1 MISEA
6 AMSRIERRAEAGHP
20 HHLARRLGAC
30 ALLTLL
36 LLAQL
41 ATRSEAQGEGLR
53 PRLAAPIWV
62 YNNWSAYDEL
72 SDAVPLNEQLAM
84 RELGEMLRLGKAG
97 VHFDYYMM
105 DAFWYDPDGGYRM
118 WRRQDWAHGP
128 DRWIAACQA
137 AGIKPGLWFSSN
149 TLTSMNPAPQW
160 RSSLNAGGTAMSLY
174 SGSFLDDFMDVLQYW
189 YERGIRM
196 FKLDF
201 ADFTVAVN
209 GDENR
214 LPPQEIRLRNA
225 RALHTALRAFRRKHS
240 DVVLVAF
247 NGIVGDVDSAASS
260 LNPFNVQWL
269 DVFDSLYAGDPR
281 PSDLPQMDL
290 WRAIDIYSDDMV
302 RHFAQ
307 SGVPLE
313 RVDSTAFMV
322 GNTGTNY
329 FRKTNAWRGSLLLM
343 VARGGWVNTV
353 HGNLEFLD
361 GDDAHW
367 FAEVQR
373 IYGPLQRTGITKW
386 FGGNPGD
393 VRPYGFGSGGADGAL
408 YAVVNPSQGIK
419 TIRLPRLSTEQEA
432 NIAGRVLFRDAGFV
446 PILEGDSIRL
456 GPGQLALAGFG
467 RYAEPAYDLGIESD
481 IRIPRSIE
489 PLRAHFRD
497 VEFPDGS
504 ETSIDRSAR
513 RTLPVNAAD
522 SITIEAV
529 ITPPSAGDLRII
541 MQQRDTDG
549 SAVRSVSS
557 GKMGKLF
564 TIRASQAG
572 KELPVEIRYD
582 TAIWSG
588 LSWGVGE
595 VRHEQIAPGEPI
607 RIRLSSA
614 ESDPSLHLDGRVY
627 RVRY

>member
-1 MISEA
+1 
-6 AMSRIERRAEAGHP
+6 MSRIERRAEAGHP
-20 HHLARRLGAC
+20 YYLARGLGVC

-36 LLAQL
+36 FLAGP
-41 ATRSEAQGEGLR
+41 ATSPEARRAGLR
-53 PRLAAPIWV
+53 PRLAAPVWV

-84 RELGEMLRLGKAG
+84 RELTEMLRLRNAG
-97 VHFDYYMM
+97 VHFDYYVM
-105 DAFWYDPDGGYRM
+105 DAFWYDPDGGYRS
-118 WRRQDWAHGP
+118 WRREDWPDGP

-149 TLTSMNPAPQW
+149 TLTSMKPAPQW
-160 RSSLNAGGTAMSLY
+160 RSSLNASGTAMSLY
-174 SGSFLDDFMDVLQYW
+174 SGAFLDDFMDVLQYW

-201 ADFTVAVN
+201 ADFTVAAK

-214 LPPQEIRLRNA
+214 LRPQEIRLRNG
-225 RALHTALRAFRRKHS
+225 RALHGALRTFRRNHP

-247 NGIVGDVDSAASS
+247 NGFVGDVDSAASS
-260 LNPFNVQWL
+260 LDPFNVQWL

-343 VARGGWVNTV
+343 AARGGWINTV

-361 GDDAHW
+361 DDDARW
-367 FAEVQR
+367 FARVQSL
-373 IYGPLQRTGITKW
+373 YEPLQRTGITRW

-393 VRPYGFGSGGADGAL
+393 VRPYGFGSIGMDGAL
-408 YAVVNPSQGIK
+408 YAVVNPSQGIR
-419 TIRLPRLSTEQEA
+419 TIRLSRLSTEQEP
-432 NIAGRVLFRDAGFV
+432 NIGGRVLFRDAGFA
-446 PILEGDSIRL
+446 PTLEDDSIRL
-456 GPGQLALAGFG
+456 GPAQLALVGFG
-467 RYAEPAYDLGIESD
+467 RYADPAYDLGIQSD
-481 IRIPRSIE
+481 IRIPRSIK
-489 PLRAHFRD
+489 PLQAHFRH
-497 VEFPDGS
+497 VETLGGP
-504 ETSIDRSAR
+504 ETSADEPEH
-513 RTLPVNAAD
+513 RTPPANAVD
-522 SITIEAV
+522 SITIEA
-529 ITPPSAGDLRII
+529 IIMPPPTGDLRII
-541 MQQRDTDG
+541 MQQRDSDR
-549 SAVRSVSS
+549 SVVRSVSDR
-557 GKMGKLF
+557 KMGQLF
-564 TIRASQAG
+564 GIRASQAG

-582 TAIWSG
+582 AVIWSG

-595 VRHEQIAPGEPI
+595 VRHDQIAPGKPI
-607 RIRLSSA
+607 RIRLSTA

-627 RVRY
+627 RVEY